1 LAIIFSLSLS
11 SSSSCDSS
19 CFSRC
24 NAFLAA
30 ASFAVSLYHLIEI
43 VLLLKAAEWS
53 GLAAGSSVGVA
64 AFLPSQ
70 TKIGP
75 PPAEMTCNPRNTV
88 PFFHHS
94 FQRTKRSEFAVKAD
108 AAAAACLNDPCAGS
122 RPNGA
127 NDRLK
132 RSPSVAPPATFSPSA
147 QITTVV
153 FCRVASKLSR
163 VRAEAG

>member
-1 LAIIFSLSLS
+1 M
-11 SSSSCDSS
+11 
-19 CFSRC
+19 
-24 NAFLAA
+24 
-30 ASFAVSLYHLIEI
+30 
-43 VLLLKAAEWS
+43 
-53 GLAAGSSVGVA
+53 GVA

-153 FCRVASKLSR
+153 FCRVDSKLSR
-163 VRAEAG
+163 VVICRVLFKLKTPRVIICGGFPFFSAIYQPASAGEQSGQPLICGIFIPWRWM